1 MRRSLLSFAAA
12 ALATATMPS
21 VAAAADAMTTAELNM
36 RAGPSTSF
44 PVVEVLPAAAQV
56 EVHGCVGGYQ
66 WCDVSWQL
74 ARG

>member
-1 MRRSLLSFAAA
+1 MRRSLLSFAAV
-12 ALATATMPS
+12 ALATAAMPS

-56 EVHGCVGGYQ
+56 EVHGCVAAISG
-66 WCDVSWQL
+66 
-74 ARG
+74 AT